1 MGTGIEDTMVD
12 PLDPNRIGEV
22 IDACIDN
29 LDLLTKWERG
39 FIESIS
45 EQWEWNHHLTDW
57 QKEHLEKIYV
67 EKVP

>member
-1 MGTGIEDTMVD
+1 MPST
-12 PLDPNRIGEV
+12 LDPERIGEV
-22 IDACIDN
+22 IDACMDN

-45 EQWEWNHHLTDW
+45 EQWERKHHLTDS